1 MQLLPFPLERE
12 AGQLSVRPA
21 TLIETEGWMMS
32 AQPYVELVTKE
43 NCPLCES
50 GAETLQRATAKHNI
64 AIREIDIH
72 SDDDIYDLYATRVPV
87 VLAPNGSV
95 IDEGKLSQA
104 KLTPALLRLKVSG

>member
-1 MQLLPFPLERE
+1 MADRL
-12 AGQLSVRPA
+12 
-21 TLIETEGWMMS
+21 
-32 AQPYVELVTKE
+32 YVQLVTKA

-50 GAETLQRATAKHNI
+50 GADTLRRVTGKLDI
-64 AIREIDIH
+64 EVREIDIF
-72 SDDDIYDLYATRVPV
+72 DDDDLYDAYSTRVPV

>member
-1 MQLLPFPLERE
+1 
-12 AGQLSVRPA
+12 
-21 TLIETEGWMMS
+21 MM
-32 AQPYVELVTKE
+32 ANKRYVELVTKE

-50 GAETLQRATAKHNI
+50 GAETLARATSKHDI

-72 SDDDIYDLYATRVPV
+72 SDDDIYDRYSTRVPV

>member
-1 MQLLPFPLERE
+1 
-12 AGQLSVRPA
+12 
-21 TLIETEGWMMS
+21 MM
-32 AQPYVELVTKE
+32 ANRPYVELITKE

-50 GAETLQRATAKHNI
+50 GSETLQRATAKFKI
-64 AIREIDIH
+64 DVREIDIFE
-72 SDDDIYDLYATRVPV
+72 DDDIYDAYSTRVPV

>member
-1 MQLLPFPLERE
+1 VANRL
-12 AGQLSVRPA
+12 
-21 TLIETEGWMMS
+21 
-32 AQPYVELVTKE
+32 YVELVTKA

-50 GAETLQRATAKHNI
+50 GADTLRRAAAKFKITVN
-64 AIREIDIH
+64 EIDIFE
-72 SDDDIYDLYATRVPV
+72 DDDIYDAYSTRVPV

>member
-1 MQLLPFPLERE
+1 MANRL
-12 AGQLSVRPA
+12 
-21 TLIETEGWMMS
+21 
-32 AQPYVELVTKE
+32 YVELVTKA

-50 GAETLQRATAKHNI
+50 GADTLRRAAAKFKITVN
-64 AIREIDIH
+64 EIDIFE
-72 SDDDIYDLYATRVPV
+72 DDDIYDAYSTRVPV

>member
-1 MQLLPFPLERE
+1 
-12 AGQLSVRPA
+12 
-21 TLIETEGWMMS
+21 MM
-32 AQPYVELVTKE
+32 ADRPYVDFITKA

-50 GAETLQRATAKHNI
+50 GADTLRRATAKFNI
-64 AIREIDIH
+64 DVHEVDIFD
-72 SDDDIYDLYATRVPV
+72 DDDIYDAYSTRVPV

>member
-1 MQLLPFPLERE
+1 MADRL
-12 AGQLSVRPA
+12 
-21 TLIETEGWMMS
+21 
-32 AQPYVELVTKE
+32 YVQLVTKA

-50 GAETLQRATAKHNI
+50 GGDTLRRTAKKFKITVN
-64 AIREIDIH
+64 EIDIFE
-72 SDDDIYDLYATRVPV
+72 DDDIYDAYSTRVPV

>member
-1 MQLLPFPLERE
+1 MADRL
-12 AGQLSVRPA
+12 
-21 TLIETEGWMMS
+21 
-32 AQPYVELVTKE
+32 YVQLVTKA

-50 GAETLQRATAKHNI
+50 GADTLRRAAAKFNI
-64 AIREIDIH
+64 TVNEVDIFE
-72 SDDDIYDLYATRVPV
+72 DDDIYDAYSTRVPV

>member
-1 MQLLPFPLERE
+1 
-12 AGQLSVRPA
+12 
-21 TLIETEGWMMS
+21 MM
-32 AQPYVELVTKE
+32 ANRPYVELITKE

-50 GAETLQRATAKHNI
+50 GAETLQRATARFKI
-64 AIREIDIH
+64 DVREIDIFE
-72 SDDDIYDLYATRVPV
+72 DDDIYDAYSTRVPV

>member
-1 MQLLPFPLERE
+1 
-12 AGQLSVRPA
+12 
-21 TLIETEGWMMS
+21 MM
-32 AQPYVELVTKE
+32 ANRPYVELITKE

-50 GAETLQRATAKHNI
+50 GAETLQRATAKFKI
-64 AIREIDIH
+64 DVREIDIFD
-72 SDDDIYDLYATRVPV
+72 DDDIYDAYSTRVPV